1 VELQNHRQFVNYVK
15 IKQEPDVRTHIRSEP
30 LSKKRR
36 VEAKKTKMAK
46 MAKSLAF
53 LPFLPFLSFL
63 LPSCLSLCGL
73 TLKYY
78 LTSAQE
84 Q

>member
-1 VELQNHRQFVNYVK
+1 LKTSRTSGGIAAKNIKEL
-15 IKQEPDVRTHIRSEP
+15 ET
-30 LSKKRR
+30 KK
-36 VEAKKTKMAK
+36 AK